1 MCCKGAQIQLELKK
15 SKQRKCDKSMDEIG
29 LKLKSLRK
37 AKHLSQQEVAD
48 NFGWS
53 RTTVSNFE
61 IGRRRP
67 SLDVLQALAAYYG
80 VGLEYFGVATTSK
93 DELLELLARAKKVFS
108 DSDIPQERKEA
119 VYRELMR
126 LYLEL
131 GGDRK

>member
-1 MCCKGAQIQLELKK
+1 MN
-15 SKQRKCDKSMDEIG
+15 EIG
-29 LKLKSLRK
+29 IKLKSLRK
-37 AKHLSQQEVAD
+37 AKYLSQQDVAD
-48 NFGWS
+48 KFGWS

-67 SLDVLQALAAYYG
+67 SLDVLQALADFYG
-80 VGLEYFGVATTSK
+80 VGLDFFGVSTTTK
-93 DELLELLARAKKVFS
+93 DELVELLARAKKVFS
-108 DSDIPQERKEA
+108 DDEISTDRKEA

>member
-1 MCCKGAQIQLELKK
+1 
-15 SKQRKCDKSMDEIG
+15 MDEIG

-37 AKHLSQQEVAD
+37 AKRLSQQEVAD
-48 NFGWS
+48 HFGWS

-80 VGLEYFGVATTSK
+80 VGLEFFGVTTTSK

-108 DSDIPQERKEA
+108 DSDIPRERKEA

-131 GGDRK
+131 GGE